1 MNTRQSFSTSRLLV
15 SPLNAGDSAFVQNLL
30 NTDGWLQFI
39 GNRNIHSIE
48 DALAYINK
56 INSTAGIH
64 YWVVQLKIT
73 GEKIGL
79 VTLIQRSYLPYHDIG
94 FAFLPAF
101 SGKGYATESA
111 AGLMQIAFTS
121 FKLPAVMAVTMPQ
134 NMQSV
139 KLLEKLGMRFEKQLN
154 ETGETLLLYSKTAV
168 DSN

>member
-1 MNTRQSFSTSRLLV
+1 MNTRQSFSTSRLIA
-15 SPLNAGDSAFVQNLL
+15 SPLHNGDAAFVQNLL
-30 NTDGWLQFI
+30 NTEGWLQFI

-64 YWVVQLKIT
+64 YWVVQLKTT

-79 VTLIQRSYLPYHDIG
+79 VTLIQRSYLPHHDIG

-101 SGKGYATESA
+101 SGNGYATEAA

-121 FKLPAVMAVTMPQ
+121 FKLPVIMAVTVPQ
-134 NMQSV
+134 NSPSV
-139 KLLEKLGMRFEKQLN
+139 KLLEKLGMRFEKQLE
-154 ETGETLLLYSKTAV
+154 ETGEKLLLYSKTAV
-168 DSN
+168 GSN